1 MLPLFI
7 MLHLLLHS
15 HARRHL
21 VLYRPLKQL
30 ARFLFIRRFLVHDYI
45 QAILSLL
52 HPASRNFPINP
63 SDMGISFPSSIRNID
78 DSLVITHKDPFSID
92 NTTGWAESS
101 TSCTASGNVLSR
113 TRTFFELQIIKV
125 EFDYSSTI
133 TANCVFWRG
142 RIWEG
147 INKTS
152 SSLSIFLQ
160 FIADN

>member
-21 VLYRPLKQL
+21 VLYRPFKQL

-113 TRTFFELQIIKV
+113 TRTFFELQITKV
-125 EFDYSSTI
+125 GFDYSSTI
-133 TANCVFWRG
+133 TANWVFWRG

-152 SSLSIFLQ
+152 SSLSTFLWL
-160 FIADN
+160 IEEN